1 MAEFDA
7 WMWEMRER
15 VKESQV
21 SGMDVYIEKYRE
33 KQFKRH

>member
-21 SGMDVYIEKYRE
+21 SGTDVSIEKYRE
-33 KQFKRH
+33 KQFKHR